1 MLFDNMYF
9 IFICLFSYLKML
21 CYEMIQAAECWLA
34 FCLSFIK
41 IRTKNL
47 VCVGMQGIRS
57 GEGVGVQ
64 SGHVPENET
73 KLGQQHVSNVKASGQ
88 GRVVAGKQR

>member
-57 GEGVGVQ
+57 GVQ